1 MRTLWQVILHKPS
14 SRSDA
19 ALLHSFVE
27 SKSEEAF
34 SALVERHGGM
44 VLGVCQRVLGHS
56 QDAEDSF
63 QATFLVLA
71 QKAARLH
78 GNSSLG
84 PWLYG
89 VAQRVAMKARS
100 KRPTHA
106 PFEEEF
112 AAAPEEHVMNGEELR
127 PIIDEEIA
135 RLPDHYRS
143 VFVLCELQELTKA
156 EAARQLSVPEGTV
169 SSRLMRAREMLRG
182 RLLQRGVTLGSLAA
196 LDALLVPGSVSAHL
210 AQTAVS
216 TAMKVALGTTL
227 SASVSSTVLHLAQGA
242 TPAMVLS
249 KLQMAA
255 VGLVL
260 ATGLSVGTGYVA
272 GGWGQE
278 KEAAKP
284 AVTKSAVKPKETKP
298 TKEANDLTDRAGSKP
313 ITERNAAVAELA
325 KVNPQFAAMFNQKI
339 SLEEWL
345 TVIEE
350 QSGLVSIID
359 QDAFRSVMADLDM
372 KQMREQLLT
381 LPRMNNQTT
390 STMLSTLLDSIR
402 LNEQAI
408 PATYLIRRGTLV
420 IVPKSYLDGAASKI
434 TVSLETN
441 GKEMTVAAALEELSK
456 DTGISI
462 ILDSRNE
469 SAAREIKTSTNFRN
483 LKLINA
489 VRLLASMADLTV
501 INVDGALFVSTAENC
516 RKLEEEMAKGG
527 Q

>member
-56 QDAEDSF
+56 QDAEDAF

-100 KRPTHA
+100 KRPVRA
-106 PFEEEF
+106 PYDEEF
-112 AAAPEEHVMNGEELR
+112 AAAPEDHPMNGEELR

-169 SSRLMRAREMLRG
+169 SSRLMRAREILRG

-196 LDALLVPGSVSAHL
+196 LDGLLVPGSVSAHL

-278 KEAAKP
+278 KNAAKP
-284 AVTKSAVKPKETKP
+284 ADDQVGG
-298 TKEANDLTDRAGSKP
+298 D
-313 ITERNAAVAELA
+313 AE
-325 KVNPQFAAMFNQKI
+325 
-339 SLEEWL
+339 
-345 TVIEE
+345 
-350 QSGLVSIID
+350 GD
-359 QDAFRSVMADLDM
+359 
-372 KQMREQLLT
+372 
-381 LPRMNNQTT
+381 
-390 STMLSTLLDSIR
+390 
-402 LNEQAI
+402 
-408 PATYLIRRGTLV
+408 
-420 IVPKSYLDGAASKI
+420 
-434 TVSLETN
+434 
-441 GKEMTVAAALEELSK
+441 
-456 DTGISI
+456 
-462 ILDSRNE
+462 
-469 SAAREIKTSTNFRN
+469 
-483 LKLINA
+483 
-489 VRLLASMADLTV
+489 
-501 INVDGALFVSTAENC
+501 
-516 RKLEEEMAKGG
+516 
-527 Q
+527 

>member
-19 ALLHSFVE
+19 ALLASFVE

-34 SALVERHGGM
+34 SVLVDRHGGM

-56 QDAEDSF
+56 QDAEDAF

-78 GNSSLG
+78 GNSTLG

-89 VAQRVAMKARS
+89 VAQRVAMKARGR
-100 KRPTHA
+100 RPTHA
-106 PFEEEF
+106 PLDEEF
-112 AAAPEEHVMNGEELR
+112 APSAAPEDHLMNGEELR

-135 RLPDHYRS
+135 RLPEHYRS

-169 SSRLMRAREMLRG
+169 SSRLMRARELLRG
-182 RLLQRGVTLGSLAA
+182 RLLKRGVTLGSLAA
-196 LDALLVPGSVSAHL
+196 LDGLLVPGSVSACL

-216 TAMKVALGTTL
+216 TAMKVALGATL

-255 VGLVL
+255 VGIVL
-260 ATGLSVGTGYVA
+260 ATGLSVGTGYVV

-278 KEAAKP
+278 KNAAKP
-284 AVTKSAVKPKETKP
+284 ASTQSVVKPKEAAKASTPSKS
-298 TKEANDLTDRAGSKP
+298 TETITDRVL
-313 ITERNAAVAELA
+313 AVAELS
-325 KVNPQFAAMFNQKI
+325 KVNEKYTSLFGQNL

-345 TVIEE
+345 QIVED
-350 QSGLVSIID
+350 QSGLVSLID
-359 QDAFRSVMADLDM
+359 HEAFRDVMADLNI
-372 KQMREQLLT
+372 KALREQLLT
-381 LPRMNNQTT
+381 LPRMTNQTT
-390 STMLSTLLDSIR
+390 GTLLTTLLDGIR
-402 LNEQAI
+402 LNEQSI
-408 PATYLIRRGTLV
+408 PATFLIRRGTLV
-420 IVPKSYLDGAASKI
+420 IVPKAYLDGAASKI
-434 TVSLETN
+434 QVSLESRDT
-441 GKEMTVAAALEELSK
+441 EISIAAALQELSK

-462 ILDSRNE
+462 ILDPRNE
-469 SAAREIKTSTNFRN
+469 TSAKETKTNLSFRN

-489 VRLLASMADLTV
+489 VRLLANMADLTV
-501 INVDGALFVSTAENC
+501 IPVDGALYVSTEENC
-516 RKLEEEMAKGG
+516 RKMEVEMAKGG